1 MGYRLEFEN
10 PDNITETI
18 FESGGKLFG
27 YMSYSNLRS
36 CKSWQWLK
44 AHGAFTGGRE
54 GIEEDVYEML
64 WDDGISHKMTLEHD
78 DFNEFIALYVEDRN
92 RILGWDFDSLE
103 NYSYVRSLPR
113 VTIEWF

>member
-1 MGYRLEFEN
+1 MGYTLEFEN
-10 PDNITETI
+10 PDNITETMY
-18 FESGGKLFG
+18 ESGGKLFG
-27 YMSYSNLRS
+27 YISYNDLRS

-54 GIEEDVYEML
+54 GIEEDVYEVL

-78 DFNEFIALYVEDRN
+78 DFNEFIALYVEDRK
-92 RILGWDFDSLE
+92 RFYGYWFDDIE

>member
-10 PDNITETI
+10 PDNSNDPIYEC
-18 FESGGKLFG
+18 GGKLFG
-27 YMSYSNLRS
+27 YISDSDLRS

-44 AHGAFTGGRE
+44 AHGAFTGGC
-54 GIEEDVYEML
+54 GDIEEDVYEVL
-64 WDDGISHKMTLEHD
+64 WDDGISHEMTLEHD
-78 DFNEFIALYVEDRN
+78 DFNEFIALYVEDRK
-92 RILGWDFDSLE
+92 RFFGDEYDDIE